1 MKRLSFAI
9 ARWISPIC
17 AMLTATALVHAAD
30 VQLPPEMA
38 KLRESP
44 LAGHAVATQKCGVC
58 HSADYV
64 DYQPPNMT
72 KAQWTA
78 EMTKMQH
85 AYGAPISDDE
95 VKLLGIYLTATYGDA
110 STVSEAD
117 RAQQPVVVA
126 PSANTAAP
134 LDAQKL
140 LADNGCLAC
149 HAIDKAI
156 FGPAYR
162 DVAAKYRSD
171 PQAVAHVGASI
182 VQGTA
187 GKWGSSAMPAFANL
201 NGEEA
206 KALAEFVLK
215 Q

>member
-9 ARWISPIC
+9 ARWMSPTC
-17 AMLTATALVHAAD
+17 AMLMATALVHAAD
-30 VQLPPEMA
+30 VQLPPETA
-38 KLRESP
+38 KLRESSLP
-44 LAGHAVATQKCGVC
+44 GHAVAMQKCGVC

-78 EMTKMQH
+78 EMTKMQR

-95 VKLLGIYLTATYGDA
+95 VKLLGIYLAATYGDA
-110 STVSEAD
+110 STVNEGD
-117 RAQQPVVVA
+117 RAQQSAVVT
-126 PSANTAAP
+126 PSANTAAA
-134 LDAQKL
+134 LDVQKIL
-140 LADNGCLAC
+140 TDNGCLAC
-149 HAIDKAI
+149 HAIDKTVV
-156 FGPAYR
+156 GPAYR
-162 DVAAKYRSD
+162 DVAAKYRPD
-171 PQAVAHVGASI
+171 PQAVAHVAASI

-201 NGEEA
+201 NGDEA